1 MSFYAPGWDC
11 NRLLNATSADW
22 MSLTDE
28 QHSTMMTGLKEAGL
42 FERLVAEFERRDKE
56 KEDAIGA
63 AKAEEQRLAERELK
77 APYIDSL
84 TRVFRFDTD
93 WSEWGFVV
101 FRAGLYGPQH
111 EARWEEFRARW
122 DLILQQ
128 EFNAHRGH
136 HPKLD
141 RAMELFRF
149 RWVEDQA
156 LDMAAPEEV
165 SR

>member
-1 MSFYAPGWDC
+1 MSFYAPGWDY

-22 MSLTDE
+22 MTVTDE

-42 FERLVAEFERRDKE
+42 FDGLIAEFERRDRE
-56 KEDAIGA
+56 KEDAIEA
-63 AKAEEQRLAERELK
+63 AKPEEQRLAERELK
-77 APYIDSL
+77 APYIDTL
-84 TRVFRFDTD
+84 NRVFRFDTD
-93 WSEWGFVV
+93 WSEWGFVA
-101 FRAGLYGPQH
+101 FRAGLYGAQH

-122 DLILQQ
+122 ELIFEH
-128 EFNAHRGH
+128 EFNDHRGY
-136 HPKLD
+136 HPKSD

-149 RWVEDQA
+149 RWVEDDA